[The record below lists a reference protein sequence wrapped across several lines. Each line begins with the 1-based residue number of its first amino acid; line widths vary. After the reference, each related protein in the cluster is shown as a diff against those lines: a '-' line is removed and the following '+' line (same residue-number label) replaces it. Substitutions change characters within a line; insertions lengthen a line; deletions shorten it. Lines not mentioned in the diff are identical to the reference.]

1 VNPTEPNPLAILSF
15 FVAPAILTNAS
26 SVLTLATSNRFARA
40 MDRTRVLIGELSSP
54 ESPTHA
60 RRVRELLH
68 AARRRSALLVRALN
82 AYYMA
87 VASFGF
93 ASLSALFG
101 ALFLL
106 TGLASPRRVAFVAA
120 FCGGAV
126 GVASVIYASA
136 ISFVESRIAIR
147 IVTVE
152 ADAALE
158 ENAD

>member
-1 VNPTEPNPLAILSF
+1 
-15 FVAPAILTNAS
+15 
-26 SVLTLATSNRFARA
+26 
-40 MDRTRVLIGELSSP
+40 
-54 ESPTHA
+54 
-60 RRVRELLH
+60 
-68 AARRRSALLVRALN
+68 
-82 AYYMA
+82 
-87 VASFGF
+87 
-93 ASLSALFG
+93 
-101 ALFLL
+101 
-106 TGLASPRRVAFVAA
+106 VAA